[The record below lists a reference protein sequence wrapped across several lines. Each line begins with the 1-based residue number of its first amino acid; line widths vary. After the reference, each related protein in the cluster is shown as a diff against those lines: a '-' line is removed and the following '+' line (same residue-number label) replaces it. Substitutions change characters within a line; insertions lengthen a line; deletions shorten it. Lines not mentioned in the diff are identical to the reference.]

1 MATALIGS
9 LFASRHSVDRI
20 QVADPGLDA
29 RQGLQKRWPVHCF
42 ERATDAI
49 KGMDAIVLA
58 VKPQVLPLVLDE
70 IGDLVSDEQLVISI
84 VAGIHTSQIAA
95 KLKSAAPIVRTMPNT
110 PALIGLG
117 ITGMYAPISCN
128 LKQRQLTQNL
138 MESAGEVVWLER
150 ESLLDVVTAVSGS
163 GPAYFYY
170 LVESLR
176 DAGTRQGLP
185 ADVAAR
191 LALYTAYGASTMA
204 VQSKADVTEL
214 RQRVLV
220 ISPSWSTL
228 PLLRRPGAD
237 RNFPKKECRHES
249 WRRFYLPDRD
259 HNRPLCCRNSSQ
271 TASAMGQGGFL

>member
-1 MATALIGS
+1 MRIAFIGGGNMATALIGS

-20 QVADPGLDA
+20 HVADPGLDA

-214 RQRVLV
+214 RQRVTTRGGTTEAAMNIFEAGHFTELV
-220 ISPSWSTL
+220 NSAIAAAT
-228 PLLRRPGAD
+228 RRGQ
-237 RNFPKKECRHES
+237 ELSEEGM
-249 WRRFYLPDRD
+249 
-259 HNRPLCCRNSSQ
+259 Q
-271 TASAMGQGGFL
+271 T